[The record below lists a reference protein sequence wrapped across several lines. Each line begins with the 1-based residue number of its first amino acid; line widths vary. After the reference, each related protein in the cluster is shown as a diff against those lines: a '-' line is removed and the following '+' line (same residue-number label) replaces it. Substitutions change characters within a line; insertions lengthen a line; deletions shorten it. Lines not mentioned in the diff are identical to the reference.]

1 MRAQYF
7 FCLCVG
13 VLLLCPAHARA
24 HSIEQLKSLFDP
36 TPIPEELLEATKVL
50 ADTAGLNSIR
60 DTAHSKQHALL
71 EQYLRALAD
80 RKCRLSMANLS
91 VIDREIVDFR
101 DKGITDVEQALRE
114 RRDATA
120 AFIETDCTEASVT
133 PPQSPEP

>member
-1 MRAQYF
+1 MRTQYF
-7 FCLCVG
+7 FYLCVG
-13 VLLLCPAHARA
+13 VLLLNPAHVRA

-60 DTAHSKQHALL
+60 ETAHSKQHALL
-71 EQYLRALAD
+71 DQYLRALAD

-101 DKGITDVEQALRE
+101 DKGITDIEQALRE
-114 RRDATA
+114 KRDATA
-120 AFIETDCTEASVT
+120 ASIETDCTEASVK
-133 PPQSPEP
+133 PSQNPAP